1 MHSTKCVITHHLRVS
16 RIAHI
21 QMARMYTQKEVDDLL
36 EAERQRTEE
45 RMEER
50 FNAAMQC
57 MDERFNSDMQRMEER
72 FNAERAFFN
81 CLIDMHKHKND
92 QYQGIITTM
101 SAEIIKKNTQIG
113 QANGEIVALRQVVGM
128 LLGTAAG
135 PPMSCAMQASKTMR
149 LF

>member
-1 MHSTKCVITHHLRVS
+1 
-16 RIAHI
+16 
-21 QMARMYTQKEVDDLL
+21 MARMYTQKEVDDLL
-36 EAERQRTEE
+36 EAERQR
-45 RMEER
+45 MEK
-50 FNAAMQC
+50 
-57 MDERFNSDMQRMEER
+57 R
-72 FNAERAFFN
+72 FNAERVFFN

>member
-1 MHSTKCVITHHLRVS
+1 
-16 RIAHI
+16 
-21 QMARMYTQKEVDDLL
+21 MYTQKEVDDLL

-45 RMEER
+45 RMDERFNAAMQRMDERFNAAMQGMEER
-50 FNAAMQC
+50 FNAAMQG
-57 MDERFNSDMQRMEER
+57 MEERFNSDMQRMEER
-72 FNAERAFFN
+72 FNAERDFLN
-81 CLIDMHKHKND
+81 RLIDMHKHKND

>member
-16 RIAHI
+16 RIVHI

-36 EAERQRTEE
+36 EAERH
-45 RMEER
+45 
-50 FNAAMQC
+50 
-57 MDERFNSDMQRMEER
+57 RMEER
-72 FNAERAFFN
+72 FNAERAFLN